1 MAQIDLINEFV
12 RDCELR
18 GLELR
23 TVQTYRGSVR
33 RFLKQYPDPT
43 VCTKHEI
50 LDYLGHLQ
58 TKDITVGTIKR
69 DFAAISGLFDYLMFC
84 EKVRVN
90 PVDQVRKRYLNQP
103 EMPESRQIPE
113 LQELR
118 QLIRSIEPES
128 ILERTI
134 VTFLAKTAGRKGE
147 FLALRKDDIDLRKDM
162 IYWPS
167 KKKRKIRLGFIDP
180 ELHDLL
186 GQYLIWRE
194 EQKPKS
200 DYLWISTTGYRIHK
214 DYVNAVIQHYAK
226 PLGLH
231 DHHGPL
237 HTRLTSHCLRGFFTT
252 QMQRAGM
259 QEVYIKWLRG
269 DSLKK
274 KTWANNYLEF
284 DPELVRK
291 EYLSCV
297 PLLVHY

>member
-33 RFLKQYPDPT
+33 RFLMQYPDPT

-69 DFAAISGLFDYLMFC
+69 DFAAISGLYDYLMFC

-186 GQYLIWRE
+186 EQYLIWRE

-297 PLLVHY
+297 PELII

>member
-1 MAQIDLINEFV
+1 MVQMDLINEFV

-33 RFLKQYPDPT
+33 RFLDEYPDPT
-43 VCTKHEI
+43 KCTKHEI

-69 DFAAISGLFDYLMFC
+69 DFAAISGLFDYLLFC
-84 EKVRVN
+84 EKIRVN
-90 PVDQVRKRYLNQP
+90 PVGQIRKRYLNQP

-113 LQELR
+113 LSEMR
-118 QLIRSIEPES
+118 QLIGSIEPES
-128 ILERTI
+128 VLERTI

-147 FLALRKDDIDLRKDM
+147 FLALKKDDVDLRKDM

-167 KKKRKIRLGFIDP
+167 KKKRKIRIGFVDQ

-186 GQYLIWRE
+186 EEYLIWRE

-200 DYLWISTTGYRIHK
+200 EYLWISTTGHRIHK
-214 DYVNAVIQHYAK
+214 DYVNAVIQYYAK
-226 PLGLH
+226 PLGMH

-297 PLLVHY
+297 PELIM

>member
-1 MAQIDLINEFV
+1 MELIQEYLNDLK
-12 RDCELR
+12 LR
-18 GLELR
+18 GRTLR
-23 TVQTYRGSVR
+23 TIQGYKSSSLD
-33 RFLKQYPDPT
+33 FLNYFPEPEK
-43 VCTKHEI
+43 VGKMEM
-50 LDYLGHLQ
+50 LEYLQHL
-58 TKDITVGTIKR
+58 KDRNKKTSTIQR
-69 DFAAISGLFDYLMFC
+69 DFSAISGLYDYLIFM
-84 EKVRVN
+84 ERANVN
-90 PVDQVRKRYLNQP
+90 PVLQIRTRYLDQSEEP
-103 EMPESRQIPE
+103 ERRFIPE
-113 LQELR
+113 LKDVR
-118 QLIRSIEPES
+118 RLIASIEPELA
-128 ILERTI
+128 LERTI

-147 FLALRKDDIDLRKDM
+147 FLALKEDDINLKRDE
-162 IYWPS
+162 IYWPN

-186 GQYLIWRE
+186 EEYLIRRE
-194 EQKPKS
+194 GKKPKT
-200 DYLWISTTGYRIHK
+200 DYLWINDNGYRIHK

-237 HTRLTSHCLRGFFTT
+237 HARLTAHCFRGFLTT

-297 PLLVHY
+297 PELIV